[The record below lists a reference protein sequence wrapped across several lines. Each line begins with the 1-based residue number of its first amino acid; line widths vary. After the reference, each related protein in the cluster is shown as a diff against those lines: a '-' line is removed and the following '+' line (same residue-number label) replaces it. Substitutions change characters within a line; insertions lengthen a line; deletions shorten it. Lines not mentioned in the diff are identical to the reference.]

1 MTLPMLMAALLSAPN
16 ISQPWKDV
24 SPGVQMAAAAEL
36 GGDPAWAARVLV
48 VDPAK
53 AAFLV
58 RYDPARPTLRDWRKR
73 FPDAVAIVNGS
84 FYSLDGPP
92 GAEVRPTC
100 DLVAAGK
107 ALRGAGC
114 HRQDALFFAASPR
127 LEATVP
133 ANALSSREPAPPS
146 SFVAP
151 YPSSLVGPPRS
162 SFIGPKGVQRP
173 QFILPADFQPE
184 QWSEALKSFP
194 ALVHSGAAVCSG
206 PHYCAE
212 SSRTAAVA
220 QLKDGRILLFASQW
234 PAVRR
239 QVAKWLA
246 EQVGAIEAVNLDG
259 GPEATLA
266 LKGELPE
273 DSIGTQG
280 VGLPMVLLV
289 VGR

>member
-73 FPDAVAIVNGS
+73 FPDALAIVNGS

-127 LEATVP
+127 LEAV
-133 ANALSSREPAPPS
+133 SRRRC
-146 SFVAP
+146 SFTA
-151 YPSSLVGPPRS
+151 RR
-162 SFIGPKGVQRP
+162 VQAR
-173 QFILPADFQPE
+173 
-184 QWSEALKSFP
+184 QWSEARKSFP
-194 ALVHSGAAVCSG
+194 ALVHSSAAVCSG